1 MRNVKNGVKVYLTK
15 EEVVV
20 LAGVLGGMYGQAF
33 SELYNELMCHLKG
46 DDEKI
51 AYEISQLLDQL
62 VMLDEDN
69 LYYNAHMNV
78 YGTDL
83 HK

>member
-20 LAGVLGGMYGQAF
+20 LAGVLGGMYGQTF

-46 DDEKI
+46 
-51 AYEISQLLDQL
+51 
-62 VMLDEDN
+62 
-69 LYYNAHMNV
+69 
-78 YGTDL
+78 
-83 HK
+83 